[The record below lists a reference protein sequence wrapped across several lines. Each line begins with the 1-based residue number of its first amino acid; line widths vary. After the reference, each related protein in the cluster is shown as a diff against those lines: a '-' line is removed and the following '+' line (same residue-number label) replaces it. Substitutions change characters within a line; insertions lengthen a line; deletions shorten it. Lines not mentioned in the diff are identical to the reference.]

1 MLGLMLSLHNVSRAT
16 CTHCISRYARTRTE
30 KMSRALVISR
40 TELLTPEEN

>member
-16 CTHCISRYARTRTE
+16 RAHCISRYARTRTE
-30 KMSRALVISR
+30 KMSRAQLITR